1 MKKNIS
7 QGSHYLISFWG
18 CNHEQIESV
27 NFWKKILT
35 KSASEAKLIVLGSI
49 YHKFNPHGITGIL
62 LLSSSHMSVHT
73 WPEHG
78 YVACDMFSCTKDK
91 DTIKAVDFL
100 KRNIQHEKIVI
111 KKETRGYC
119 L

>member
-62 LLSSSHMSVHT
+62 LLSSSHFL
-73 WPEHG
+73 
-78 YVACDMFSCTKDK
+78 AFSFF
-91 DTIKAVDFL
+91 IIAL
-100 KRNIQHEKIVI
+100 LLISLIIGSN
-111 KKETRGYC
+111 